1 MYRVGVWI
9 YSNLLICRIETAGK
23 GQGLKTLPFVCYVV
37 KQSPKVHA
45 APTDSRPAIIT
56 ANSKQ
61 SRQTGAD
68 SVGYYINL
76 LYEVE
81 RGAAG
86 DAEAR
91 ESPSEN
97 AKKEKSGLTIDFCV
111 KISVKA
117 C

>member
-1 MYRVGVWI
+1 MDWLRRV
-9 YSNLLICRIETAGK
+9 
-23 GQGLKTLPFVCYVV
+23 
-37 KQSPKVHA
+37 
-45 APTDSRPAIIT
+45 
-56 ANSKQ
+56 
-61 SRQTGAD
+61 
-68 SVGYYINL
+68 YYINL

-111 KISVKA
+111 KIYVKA

>member
-1 MYRVGVWI
+1 M
-9 YSNLLICRIETAGK
+9 
-23 GQGLKTLPFVCYVV
+23 PFVCYVV

-45 APTDSRPAIIT
+45 APTDSRPEIIT
-56 ANSKQ
+56 ANRKQ
-61 SRQTGAD
+61 SRRTGTD
-68 SVGYYINL
+68 SVGYYLNL

-81 RGAAG
+81 GGAAG

-91 ESPSEN
+91 ESQSKN

>member
-1 MYRVGVWI
+1 M
-9 YSNLLICRIETAGK
+9 
-23 GQGLKTLPFVCYVV
+23 FVLEIV

-45 APTDSRPAIIT
+45 AQTDSVQSIIT
-56 ANSKQ
+56 EK
-61 SRQTGAD
+61 RQGIPPNGD
-68 SVGYYINL
+68 LFRRVYYINL
-76 LYEVE
+76 LYVEE

>member
-1 MYRVGVWI
+1 M
-9 YSNLLICRIETAGK
+9 
-23 GQGLKTLPFVCYVV
+23 PFVCYVV

-56 ANSKQ
+56 ANSKK
-61 SRQTGAD
+61 SRRTGTD
-68 SVGYYINL
+68 SVGYYLNL

-91 ESPSEN
+91 ESTSEN
-97 AKKEKSGLTIDFCV
+97 EKKEKSGLTIDFCV
-111 KISVKA
+111 KIYVKA

>member
-1 MYRVGVWI
+1 M
-9 YSNLLICRIETAGK
+9 
-23 GQGLKTLPFVCYVV
+23 
-37 KQSPKVHA
+37 KVHA
-45 APTDSRPAIIT
+45 APTDSRPADY
-56 ANSKQ
+56 NSE
-61 SRQTGAD
+61 RQEIPPNGD
-68 SVGYYINL
+68 LFRRVHYINL
-76 LYEVE
+76 LYVVE

>member
-1 MYRVGVWI
+1 M
-9 YSNLLICRIETAGK
+9 
-23 GQGLKTLPFVCYVV
+23 PFVCFGNR
-37 KQSPKVHA
+37 KEIPKVHA

-61 SRQTGAD
+61 SRRTGTD
-68 SVGYYINL
+68 SVGYYLNL

-97 AKKEKSGLTIDFCV
+97 AKKEKSGLTIGFCG
-111 KISVKA
+111 KIFVKA

>member
-1 MYRVGVWI
+1 M
-9 YSNLLICRIETAGK
+9 
-23 GQGLKTLPFVCYVV
+23 FVV
-37 KQSPKVHA
+37 KQYTKVHA
-45 APTDSRPAIIT
+45 APTDSRPEIIT

-61 SRQTGAD
+61 SRRTGTD
-68 SVGYYINL
+68 SVGYYLNL

-81 RGAAG
+81 RGGAG

-97 AKKEKSGLTIDFCV
+97 AKKEKSGLTIDICV
-111 KISVKA
+111 KNYVEE